1 MSHAEPVRG
10 RKRRKTK
17 LLCDYWTIKFL
28 SSRRS
33 KLTTSGPWIQVIP
46 QVRLRDASIQI
57 DEQDGLVAVW
67 AVGTK
72 GDVLYRHG
80 VTGECPQVHSF
91 NSWHFVPA
99 IWKRGVARQQG
110 GVFNTTEMWRKRPV
124 ERLCFKW
131 PAARFIPSKSWI
143 YLSKKQRKFLTKQLS
158 LIRDGIGTNW
168 EDSFFEEQLQISR
181 RELKLVLKW
190 HKNLARFISG
200 IYLRFVGSSL
210 AGDRKQERNV

>member
-1 MSHAEPVRG
+1 MSAVHLQPLNKITSGRPQQTPHLNEQIRTASRMSHAEPVRR

-17 LLCDYWTIKFL
+17 LLCRYWTIKFL

-46 QVRLRDASIQI
+46 QVRLRDVSIQI
-57 DEQDGLVAVW
+57 DEQDALVAVW

-91 NSWHFVPA
+91 NSSYFVPA
-99 IWKRGVARQQG
+99 IWKRGVARRQG

-143 YLSKKQRKFLTKQLS
+143 YLSKNKENFWLNNCPLLETA
-158 LIRDGIGTNW
+158 
-168 EDSFFEEQLQISR
+168 FEQI
-181 RELKLVLKW
+181 EKIDL
-190 HKNLARFISG
+190 
-200 IYLRFVGSSL
+200 LRNNCKSPV
-210 AGDRKQERNV
+210 EN